1 MELLSRLRDLVHS
14 VGNRFRWLPATV
26 ARLTL
31 GWVFFQSGW
40 GKLHNL
46 PRVIEYFGSLGVPSP
61 QIAAPF
67 SASMEF
73 LCGSLLLLG
82 LATRVASLPLMGVMA
97 VALWTAKRPDIES
110 LTDLFG
116 QEEYL
121 YIGLLLWLG
130 AYGGGPLSLDRLVNA
145 RLNRSGA
152 APDAS

>member
-1 MELLSRLRDLVHS
+1 MITGIARTRDRVHG
-14 VGNRFRWLPATV
+14 VARKMQWLPPAV

-46 PRVIEYFGSLGVPSP
+46 PKVIDYFASLGVPSP

-67 SASMEF
+67 SASTE
-73 LCGSLLLLG
+73 LVCGALLLVG
-82 LATRVASLPLMGVMA
+82 LATRLASLPLIGVMA
-97 VALWTAKRPDIES
+97 VALWTAKRPDIAS

-121 YIGLLLWLG
+121 YIALLLWLG
-130 AYGGGPLSLDRLVNA
+130 AYGGGPISLDRFVNA
-145 RLNRSGA
+145 RLDQNR
-152 APDAS
+152 

>member
-1 MELLSRLRDLVHS
+1 MVKFVDDIL
-14 VGNRFRWLPATV
+14 WLPPTV

-46 PRVIEYFGSLGVPSP
+46 EKVIDYFASLGVPAP
-61 QIAAPF
+61 QIQAPF
-67 SASMEF
+67 SASME
-73 LCGSLLLLG
+73 LVCGTLLLVG
-82 LATRVASLPLMGVMA
+82 LATRLASLPLIAIMA
-97 VALWTAKRPDIES
+97 VALWTAKRPDIVS

-130 AYGGGPLSLDRLVNA
+130 AYGGGPLSLDRLVNG
-145 RLNRSGA
+145 RLDRGA
-152 APDAS
+152 AAAAP

>member
-1 MELLSRLRDLVHS
+1 MTGLAKLRQLIHGVGDRLK
-14 VGNRFRWLPATV
+14 WLPPTV

-46 PRVIEYFGSLGVPSP
+46 PKVIDYFASLGVPAP

-73 LCGSLLLLG
+73 LCGSLLLAG
-82 LATRVASLPLMGVMA
+82 LATRLASLPLIAIMA
-97 VALWTAKRPDIES
+97 VALWTAKRADIAS

-121 YIGLLLWLG
+121 YIALLLWLG
-130 AYGGGPLSLDRLVNA
+130 AYGGGPISLDRL
-145 RLNRSGA
+145 LNKRIDAAGKSSG
-152 APDAS
+152 